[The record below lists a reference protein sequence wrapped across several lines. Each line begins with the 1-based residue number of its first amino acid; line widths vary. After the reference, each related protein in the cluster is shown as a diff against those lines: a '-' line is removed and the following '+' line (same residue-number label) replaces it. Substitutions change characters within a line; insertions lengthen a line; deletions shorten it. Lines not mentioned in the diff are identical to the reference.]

1 MNQIPDSDPLPLL
14 KSWTKFLKWTRKA
27 FTNLFMNANKK
38 LQNFLKI
45 KKHIFTDKSDKSIII
60 SSTTFPDQ
68 LITEA
73 GNYFKTSNKY
83 LLVVTSQTK
92 KYSRIQNHWCQLKTN
107 WYINNYIM
115 KFIIISCLLWMMI
128 MMMSTLNIKMQ
139 SYHL

>member
-1 MNQIPDSDPLPLL
+1 
-14 KSWTKFLKWTRKA
+14 
-27 FTNLFMNANKK
+27 MNANKK

-92 KYSRIQNHWCQLKTN
+92 KYSRIQNH
-107 WYINNYIM
+107 
-115 KFIIISCLLWMMI
+115 
-128 MMMSTLNIKMQ
+128 
-139 SYHL
+139 